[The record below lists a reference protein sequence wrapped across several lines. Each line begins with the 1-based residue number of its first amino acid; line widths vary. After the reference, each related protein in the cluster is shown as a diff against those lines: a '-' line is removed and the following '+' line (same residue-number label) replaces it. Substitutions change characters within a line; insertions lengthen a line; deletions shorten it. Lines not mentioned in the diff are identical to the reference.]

1 MHFKPISR
9 LFILRDQCGQ
19 PRCNTHW
26 TQWSGTIQL
35 AGKESSSQ
43 TCQVESIKLSKFIEI
58 FLLIRDN
65 IHEVVE
71 EKAKDIIRDQLKKFS
86 LIDQISL
93 LLLNF
98 K

>member
-1 MHFKPISR
+1 M
-9 LFILRDQCGQ
+9 
-19 PRCNTHW
+19 
-26 TQWSGTIQL
+26 SGGVYKTFY
-35 AGKESSSQ
+35 
-43 TCQVESIKLSKFIEI
+43 KFIEI